1 MHSFVVVVTV
11 AFVVVTVVVVVV
23 IVVKV
28 CACEEE
34 ALARMRGVQLKGRV
48 AALWTCSCLT
58 TVVVVVNNVDV
69 VVVEDV
75 NAGRKD
81 ARFVAQALR
90 SGYVQLPLLLA

>member
-11 AFVVVTVVVVVV
+11 AFVVVTVVV

-28 CACEEE
+28 CACKEE
-34 ALARMRGVQLKGRV
+34 ALARMRGVQLKLRV

-58 TVVVVVNNVDV
+58 TVVDVVNNVDV